1 MYLTVKADN
10 VPKIGTLPGLL
21 AYSIDVSNLRPSF
34 FLLFLSYIATLS
46 SAKDIPIS
54 EE

>member
-1 MYLTVKADN
+1 MYLTVKADI

-34 FLLFLSYIATLS
+34 FPLFLFYIAIVSPT
-46 SAKDIPIS
+46 KDIPIS